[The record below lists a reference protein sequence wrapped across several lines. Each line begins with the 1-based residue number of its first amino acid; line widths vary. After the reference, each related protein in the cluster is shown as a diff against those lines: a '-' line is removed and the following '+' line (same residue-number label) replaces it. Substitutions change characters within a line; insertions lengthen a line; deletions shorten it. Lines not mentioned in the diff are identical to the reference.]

1 MRFINFLSISKK
13 LVLTICGLCL
23 INIAIFSNENLSEKE
38 QQLLSQISEFRLH
51 LEQTEEPL
59 VCVDKINTYYKQLK
73 TQDFYTSASDE
84 IKLVI
89 ENIIVWEKY
98 NYLYKQDIND
108 KQIKDLILTQFKKNT
123 TWFEKHP
130 DETPNKWLYLT
141 AADTISCS
149 LQFLP
154 LSQAMSD
161 GLTVR
166 KYYEAALLQDPE
178 MSPTLMNLALWYFYA
193 PAIAGG
199 GNDKALDLF
208 LKSIKAAKNDYEKF
222 FSNIQ
227 LSQMYFEL
235 KQYDNCKKHLDIAD
249 SVFPINQS
257 VKFMRKINDN
267 NLSYFYYTLNRMKIE
282 KKGILK

>member
-13 LVLTICGLCL
+13 LVLTICGLCC
-23 INIAIFSNENLSEKE
+23 INIAIFCNDKLSENE
-38 QQLLSQISEFRLH
+38 QQLISQVCEFRLN
-51 LEQTEEPL
+51 LEQPSDPL
-59 VCVDKINTYYKQLK
+59 VCVDKIDSYYKQLK
-73 TQDFYTSASDE
+73 TQDIYISVSDE

-89 ENIIVWEKY
+89 DNIMVWEKY

-108 KQIKDLILTQFKKNT
+108 KQIKELILAQFKKNS
-123 TWFEKHP
+123 TWFEEHP
-130 DETPNKWLYLT
+130 NETPNKWLYLT

-178 MSPTLMNLALWYFYA
+178 MSPTLMNLALWHFYA

-199 GNDKALDLF
+199 GNDKALKLF
-208 LKSIKAAKNDYEKF
+208 LKATESAHNDYEKF
-222 FSNIQ
+222 FSHIQ

-235 KQYDNCKKHLDIAD
+235 KDYDNCTKHLDIAD
-249 SVFPINQS
+249 KTFPVNQS
-257 VKFMRKINDN
+257 VNFMRKINDN